1 MRDHARV
8 GFDCEFDL
16 LVAFLEPQPVELCWG
31 GAGHRRELIPLI
43 VAVVDQ
49 RGSQMHQAGRLRD
62 VLPVLLTD
70 AELNER
76 RVLDQPRMLA
86 PQKARMC
93 AVVRARCHS
102 AKATKAMQ
110 PDRAIIVSQ
119 RPDTS
124 MPHGMLWIRDHPA
137 MMILCRCTDN
147 SPVEA
152 PTCQP
157 CTQSTG
163 RSSCCRP
170 WAG

>member
-1 MRDHARV
+1 MDLFQVSTHRLGAGRDQRDTLLSLDMRDHARV

-76 RVLDQPRMLA
+76 RVLDQPRMVSA
-86 PQKARMC
+86 PKGADVCGGARTLPQ
-93 AVVRARCHS
+93 RKGNQS
-102 AKATKAMQ
+102 DAT
-110 PDRAIIVSQ
+110 R
-119 RPDTS
+119 
-124 MPHGMLWIRDHPA
+124 
-137 MMILCRCTDN
+137 
-147 SPVEA
+147 
-152 PTCQP
+152 
-157 CTQSTG
+157 
-163 RSSCCRP
+163 
-170 WAG
+170 